1 MATPAVNAPDVDVV
15 IGGEQREIE
24 GTFDSPEYVMD
35 AATLGVPKGWIII
48 GHNMS
53 EESGMQ
59 EMAEWLR
66 PIGPEVKVPPAGGGP
81 RLWGPEG
88 SAPPR
93 SQNAH
98 QDPPPPPAT

>member
-1 MATPAVNAPDVDVV
+1 M

-35 AATLGVPKGWIII
+35 AATLGVAKGWIVI

-59 EMAEWLR
+59 EMADWLK
-66 PIGPEVKVPPAGGGP
+66 PIVPEVTVQHVRAGVVYWVPK
-81 RLWGPEG
+81 
-88 SAPPR
+88 
-93 SQNAH
+93 
-98 QDPPPPPAT
+98 

>member
-1 MATPAVNAPDVDVV
+1 VSDVAAGMSGDGSTSLRGHQLIQSRTTISRARALSLVE
-15 IGGEQREIE
+15 IGGEQPEIE

-59 EMAEWLR
+59 EMADCGR
-66 PIGPEVKVPPAGGGP
+66 
-81 RLWGPEG
+81 
-88 SAPPR
+88 SCPR
-93 SQNAH
+93 SGSNTCA
-98 QDPPPPPAT
+98 PA